1 MAADSEM
8 SLLAKAQVMAHGTA
22 CTLVLP
28 GLLLVVSALL
38 LAYRGITE
46 EEHHLPLN
54 GFLAIILIQMLPLV
68 ALKAKIYHCTD
79 RVSLVPMVLVKTL
92 MMHVTIGVFRISS
105 ALVEGGDWTK
115 ITLMVDGCILLI
127 ALGVLKF
134 EFGFSLSPVQWYA
147 HADVRN
153 LVALALAGAFITE
166 AYFCMLPASWLSD
179 KMQYYKQQGLDIA
192 KVLFTAGNYVDI
204 VAFMPVVWRLYQTEA
219 EYEDYNVGANVS
231 SDAKRQVK
239 AFFIFVVGFYMWDD
253 VVDPVTSLL
262 DEPIALMAH
271 AAHFSLLLDFAAF
284 FAFQVSQP
292 TAECKEQ
299 SEQLQGLLAQMEE
312 EGNAKEATAGHER
325 ITLSAEGQSMSQM
338 QPTLAQRYFDHHRR
352 ALALC
357 CDQVLPGA
365 CRAPSSLPCGCGCKG
380 GE

>member
-1 MAADSEM
+1 MASKQEV
-8 SLLAKAQVMAHGTA
+8 SLLEKAQVLAHGSA

-28 GLLLVVSALL
+28 GALLVLSAIL

-68 ALKAKIYHCTD
+68 ALKAKIYRCTD

-92 MMHVTIGVFRISS
+92 MMHVAIGAFRVGS
-105 ALVEGGDWTK
+105 ALAEGGEWTRM
-115 ITLMVDGCILLI
+115 TLMVDGSILLV

-134 EFGFSLSPVQWYA
+134 EFGFSLSPA
-147 HADVRN
+147 HWWVHTDVRN
-153 LVALALAGAFITE
+153 LVGLSLAGAFITE
-166 AYFCMLPASWLSD
+166 AYFCMLPAAWLSD

-192 KVLFTAGNYVDI
+192 KVLFTAGNYIDI

-219 EYEDYNVGANVS
+219 EYEDYNVGTNVS
-231 SDAKRQVK
+231 MDAKRQVK

-253 VVDPVTSLL
+253 VADPVMSLL

-271 AAHFSLLLDFAAF
+271 AAHFVLLLDFAAF

-292 TAECKEQ
+292 TADNKDQ
-299 SEQLQGLLAQMEE
+299 SEQLEGLLSQMEDD
-312 EGNAKEATAGHER
+312 GN
-325 ITLSAEGQSMSQM
+325 
-338 QPTLAQRYFDHHRR
+338 
-352 ALALC
+352 C
-357 CDQVLPGA
+357 
-365 CRAPSSLPCGCGCKG
+365 
-380 GE
+380 